1 MKIRCKL
8 YQQLLPFIYNEVT
21 FPDMSTH
28 QPVRAHMYLDLL
40 PDNND
45 WLRLSKLYSRL
56 IVKVITSHIPSLSF
70 MDILCKESINVHADK
85 LTNRTKVIP
94 LPVTYDNEMNTSDVI
109 NIMSGYETLIKNIY
123 NNANVEVED
132 IHIGGDQL
140 TRERKNVIS

>member
-1 MKIRCKL
+1 
-8 YQQLLPFIYNEVT
+8 
-21 FPDMSTH
+21 
-28 QPVRAHMYLDLL
+28 
-40 PDNND
+40 
-45 WLRLSKLYSRL
+45 
-56 IVKVITSHIPSLSF
+56 

-85 LTNRTKVIP
+85 LTKRTKVIP

-132 IHIGGDQL
+132 VHIGGDQL